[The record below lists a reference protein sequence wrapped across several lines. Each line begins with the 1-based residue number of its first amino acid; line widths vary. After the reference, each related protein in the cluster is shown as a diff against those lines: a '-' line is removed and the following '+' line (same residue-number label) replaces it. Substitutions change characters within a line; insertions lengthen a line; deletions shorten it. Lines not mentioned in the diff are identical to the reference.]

1 MWRWFLGTFGVL
13 LIFGGIFG
21 AGVYVGEL
29 RVRSDQQSSVITSQE
44 GVIATM
50 RDEIKSAYARGA
62 EDAERK
68 AAHAADQQ
76 ALKDWMQANAAR
88 RIDIGGELRR
98 AIDAMDIGL
107 CALSTDVQRVRQRA
121 RQEVIDAAAA
131 GTGGPDGAGVRS
143 R

>member
-1 MWRWFLGTFGVL
+1 MLRWFLGTFGVL

-21 AGVYVGEL
+21 AGVYVGGL
-29 RVRSDQQSSVITSQE
+29 QAKSDQQSGVITTQKE
-44 GVIATM
+44 VIGTM

-68 AAHAADQQ
+68 AALAADQQ

-107 CALSTDVQRVRQRA
+107 CALSADVQRVRQRA
-121 RQEVIDAAAA
+121 HQELVDAAR
-131 GTGGPDGAGVRS
+131 GTGGQDGAGVRP

>member
-1 MWRWFLGTFGVL
+1 MLRWFLGTLGVL

-29 RVRSDQQSSVITSQE
+29 RVRAELQGDAIN
-44 GVIATM
+44 TM

-107 CALSTDVQRVRQRA
+107 CALSPDVQRVRQRA
-121 RQEVIDAAAA
+121 HQEILDAARP
-131 GTGGPDGAGVRS
+131 GR
-143 R
+143 

>member
-1 MWRWFLGTFGVL
+1 MLRWFLGTLGVL

-29 RVRSDQQSSVITSQE
+29 RVRAELQE
-44 GVIATM
+44 GVINTM

-107 CALSTDVQRVRQRA
+107 CALSPDVQRVRQRA
-121 RQEVIDAAAA
+121 HQEILDAARP
-131 GTGGPDGAGVRS
+131 GR
-143 R
+143 

>member
-1 MWRWFLGTFGVL
+1 MLRWFLGTLGVL
-13 LIFGGIFG
+13 LIFGGVFG
-21 AGVYVGEL
+21 GGVYVGEL
-29 RVRSDQQSSVITSQE
+29 RVRAELQGDAISTL
-44 GVIATM
+44 
-50 RDEIKSAYARGA
+50 RDEVKSAYARGA

-107 CALSTDVQRVRQRA
+107 CALSPDVQRVRQRA
-121 RQEVIDAAAA
+121 HQELLDAARP
-131 GTGGPDGAGVRS
+131 GR
-143 R
+143 

>member
-1 MWRWFLGTFGVL
+1 MLRWFLGTLGVL
-13 LIFGGIFG
+13 LIFGGTFG
-21 AGVYVGEL
+21 AGIYVGEL
-29 RVRSDQQSSVITSQE
+29 RVRAELQGDAISTL
-44 GVIATM
+44 
-50 RDEIKSAYARGA
+50 RDEVKSAYARGA

-107 CALSTDVQRVRQRA
+107 CALSPDVQRVRQRA
-121 RQEVIDAAAA
+121 HQELLDAARP
-131 GTGGPDGAGVRS
+131 GR
-143 R
+143 

>member
-1 MWRWFLGTFGVL
+1 MLRWFLGTLGVL

-21 AGVYVGEL
+21 GGVYVGEL
-29 RVRSDQQSSVITSQE
+29 RVRAELQGDAINTL
-44 GVIATM
+44 
-50 RDEIKSAYARGA
+50 RDEVKSAYARGA

-107 CALSTDVQRVRQRA
+107 CALSPDVQRVRQRA
-121 RQEVIDAAAA
+121 HQELLDAARP
-131 GTGGPDGAGVRS
+131 GR
-143 R
+143 

>member
-1 MWRWFLGTFGVL
+1 MLRWFLGTLGVL

-29 RVRSDQQSSVITSQE
+29 RVRAELQGDAISTL
-44 GVIATM
+44 
-50 RDEIKSAYARGA
+50 RDEVKSAYARGA

-107 CALSTDVQRVRQRA
+107 CALSPDVQRVRQRA
-121 RQEVIDAAAA
+121 HQELLDAARP
-131 GTGGPDGAGVRS
+131 GR
-143 R
+143 

>member
-1 MWRWFLGTFGVL
+1 MLRWFLGTLGVL
-13 LIFGGIFG
+13 LIFGGTFG
-21 AGVYVGEL
+21 AGIYVGEL
-29 RVRSDQQSSVITSQE
+29 RVRSEQQGLVITSQ
-44 GVIATM
+44 GDAISTL
-50 RDEIKSAYARGA
+50 RDEVKSAYARGA

-107 CALSTDVQRVRQRA
+107 CALSPDVQRVRQRA
-121 RQEVIDAAAA
+121 HQELLDAARP
-131 GTGGPDGAGVRS
+131 GR
-143 R
+143 

>member
-1 MWRWFLGTFGVL
+1 MLRWFLGTLGVL

-21 AGVYVGEL
+21 GGVYVGEL
-29 RVRSDQQSSVITSQE
+29 RVRAELQGDAISTL
-44 GVIATM
+44 
-50 RDEIKSAYARGA
+50 RDEVKSAYARGA

-107 CALSTDVQRVRQRA
+107 CTLSADVQRVRQRA
-121 RQEVIDAAAA
+121 HQELVDA
-131 GTGGPDGAGVRS
+131 S
-143 R
+143 RPGR

>member
-1 MWRWFLGTFGVL
+1 MLRWFLGTLGVL
-13 LIFGGIFG
+13 LIFGGIFR
-21 AGVYVGEL
+21 AGIYVGAL
-29 RVRSDQQSSVITSQE
+29 RVRAELQGDAIN
-44 GVIATM
+44 TM

-107 CALSTDVQRVRQRA
+107 CALSADVQRVRQRA
-121 RQEVIDAAAA
+121 HQELVDASR
-131 GTGGPDGAGVRS
+131 TGR
-143 R
+143 

>member
-1 MWRWFLGTFGVL
+1 MLRWFLGTLGVL
-13 LIFGGIFG
+13 LIFGGTFG
-21 AGVYVGEL
+21 AGIYVGEL
-29 RVRSDQQSSVITSQE
+29 RVRAELQGDAISTL
-44 GVIATM
+44 
-50 RDEIKSAYARGA
+50 RDEVKSAYARGA

-107 CALSTDVQRVRQRA
+107 CALSPDVQRVRQRA
-121 RQEVIDAAAA
+121 HQEILDAARP
-131 GTGGPDGAGVRS
+131 GR
-143 R
+143 

>member
-1 MWRWFLGTFGVL
+1 MLRWFLGTLGVL

-21 AGVYVGEL
+21 GGVYVGEL
-29 RVRSDQQSSVITSQE
+29 RVRAELQE
-44 GVIATM
+44 GVINTM

-62 EDAERK
+62 EDAERN

-88 RIDIGGELRR
+88 HSDIGGELRR

-107 CALSTDVQRVRQRA
+107 CALSPDVQRVRQRA
-121 RQEVIDAAAA
+121 HQELLDAARP
-131 GTGGPDGAGVRS
+131 GR
-143 R
+143 

>member
-1 MWRWFLGTFGVL
+1 MLRWFLGTFGVL

-21 AGVYVGEL
+21 AGIYVGEL
-29 RVRSDQQSSVITSQE
+29 RVRSDQQSVVITSQE

-62 EDAERK
+62 EEAERK
-68 AAHAADQQ
+68 AALAADQQ

-98 AIDAMDIGL
+98 AIDAMGVGM
-107 CALSTDVQRVRQRA
+107 CALSADVQRVRRRA
-121 RQEVIDAAAA
+121 HQELVDAARSTS
-131 GTGGPDGAGVRS
+131 GQDGAGVRP

>member
-1 MWRWFLGTFGVL
+1 MLRWFLGTLGVL

-21 AGVYVGEL
+21 GGVYVGEL
-29 RVRSDQQSSVITSQE
+29 RVRAELQGDAISTL
-44 GVIATM
+44 
-50 RDEIKSAYARGA
+50 RDEVKSAYARGA

-107 CALSTDVQRVRQRA
+107 CALSPDVQRVRQRA
-121 RQEVIDAAAA
+121 HQELLDAARP
-131 GTGGPDGAGVRS
+131 GR
-143 R
+143 

>member
-1 MWRWFLGTFGVL
+1 MLRWFLGTLGVL

-21 AGVYVGEL
+21 GGVYVGEL
-29 RVRSDQQSSVITSQE
+29 RVRAELQGDAIN
-44 GVIATM
+44 TM
-50 RDEIKSAYARGA
+50 RDEVKSAYARGA

-107 CALSTDVQRVRQRA
+107 CALSPDVQRVRQRA
-121 RQEVIDAAAA
+121 HQELLDAARP
-131 GTGGPDGAGVRS
+131 GR
-143 R
+143 

>member
-1 MWRWFLGTFGVL
+1 MLRWFLGTLGVL

-21 AGVYVGEL
+21 GGVYVGEL
-29 RVRSDQQSSVITSQE
+29 RVRAELQE
-44 GVIATM
+44 GVINTM

-107 CALSTDVQRVRQRA
+107 CALSPDVQRVRQRA
-121 RQEVIDAAAA
+121 HQELLDAARP
-131 GTGGPDGAGVRS
+131 GR
-143 R
+143 